1 MASYLLHQVT
11 GIYYNFDE
19 VQTFASGDERSSR
32 DGTAIYLRFYT
43 PTGIAVS
50 DSSNF

>member
-11 GIYYNFDE
+11 GIYNNFDE
-19 VQTFASGDERSSR
+19 VQNFAGGDERSSR
-32 DGTAIYLRFYT
+32 DGTAICLQFYT
-43 PTGIAVS
+43 PTGLAVS